1 MNVEDVMREDCA
13 EEAEISEDEHQSG
26 LDEIEPGQIDDERQN
41 DDAPPNEWSRD
52 ISLADQVKLGW
63 IAHQKVRQ
71 GADFGK
77 FCRRLAPEHPM
88 RKEGGLARPPC
99 LCMGCS
105 ALLSAAVV
113 HHRSCI
119 TFFLGRQDAHVHI
132 PG

>member
-1 MNVEDVMREDCA
+1 MHEECA

-26 LDEIEPGQIDDERQN
+26 LDELEPEQIDDERQN

-77 FCRRLAPEHPM
+77 FCRRLAPAHPM
-88 RKEGGLARPPC
+88 RKEDDRTSIMVTFGPRNCVQSVCKGVYKTVC
-99 LCMGCS
+99 ESVYKTVCKS
-105 ALLSAAVV
+105 VV
-113 HHRSCI
+113 TQH
-119 TFFLGRQDAHVHI
+119 TT
-132 PG
+132 